1 MVWVP
6 AAGSFRLCGGAE
18 VGLDGLVAGE
28 GLVRFLIGD
37 GSSDD
42 DVVAL
47 LPVGGSGDLVF
58 GCELHGVEDAEDLV
72 EVAAGGH
79 GIAELQ
85 LDLLVGADDED
96 RADGGVGG
104 WGAAFPG
111 AGLVGGEHVV
121 ELGDLEIDV
130 ADHGVVDGVAGDVM
144 DVDGPLG
151 VVLDGIDRE
160 ADDLGSALGE
170 LAFEAGHGAEFGG
183 ADGGEVLGVGEEDGP
198 VVADPLV
205 ELDGAVGGVGRK
217 VGGFVV
223 DS

>member
-1 MVWVP
+1 VV
-6 AAGSFRLCGGAE
+6 GLFGLGGGAE
-18 VGLDGLVAGE
+18 VGLDGLVAWEPLLG
-28 GLVRFLIGD
+28 FLIGD
-37 GSSDD
+37 GSGDD

-47 LPVGGSGDLVF
+47 LPVGGGGDLVF
-58 GCELHGVEDAEDLV
+58 RSELHGVEDAEDLV
-72 EVAAGGH
+72 EVPAGGH

-85 LDLLVGADDED
+85 LDLLVGTDDENGT
-96 RADGGVGG
+96 DGGVRGR
-104 WGAAFPG
+104 GAAFGG

-121 ELGDLEIDV
+121 KLGDLEIDV
-130 ADHGVVDGVAGDVM
+130 ADHGVIDGVAGDVL

-170 LAFEAGHGAEFGG
+170 LPFEASHGAELGG
-183 ADGGEVLGVGEEDGP
+183 ADGSKVLGVGEEDCP
-198 VVADPLV
+198 VIADPLV
-205 ELDGAVGGVGRK
+205 ELDGAVGGVSSK

>member
-1 MVWVP
+1 VVGLFGFG
-6 AAGSFRLCGGAE
+6 GSAE

-28 GLVRFLIGD
+28 GLGGFLIGD
-37 GSSDD
+37 GSGDD

-47 LPVGGSGDLVF
+47 LPVGGGGDLVF
-58 GCELHGVEDAEDLV
+58 RGELHGVEDAEDLV

-85 LDLLVGADDED
+85 LDPLVGADDED
-96 RADGGVGG
+96 GADGGVGG
-104 WGAAFPG
+104 RGAAFAA
-111 AGLVGGEHVV
+111 AGLVGREHVV
-121 ELGDLEIDV
+121 ELGDLEVDI
-130 ADHGVVDGVAGDVM
+130 ADHGVVDGVAGDVL
-144 DVDGPLG
+144 DVDGPPC

-170 LAFEAGHGAEFGG
+170 LTFEAGHGAEFGG

>member
-1 MVWVP
+1 
-6 AAGSFRLCGGAE
+6 
-18 VGLDGLVAGE
+18 
-28 GLVRFLIGD
+28 
-37 GSSDD
+37 
-42 DVVAL
+42 
-47 LPVGGSGDLVF
+47 
-58 GCELHGVEDAEDLV
+58 
-72 EVAAGGH
+72 
-79 GIAELQ
+79 
-85 LDLLVGADDED
+85 
-96 RADGGVGG
+96 
-104 WGAAFPG
+104 
-111 AGLVGGEHVV
+111 
-121 ELGDLEIDV
+121 
-130 ADHGVVDGVAGDVM
+130 
-144 DVDGPLG
+144 

>member
-1 MVWVP
+1 VV
-6 AAGSFRLCGGAE
+6 ALLGLGGRAE
-18 VGLDGLVAGE
+18 VGLDGLVARE
-28 GLVRFLIGD
+28 GLVGFLIGD
-37 GSSDD
+37 DSGDD

-47 LPVGGSGDLVF
+47 LPVGGGGDLVF
-58 GCELHGVEDAEDLV
+58 GGELHGVEDAEDLV
-72 EVAAGGH
+72 KVAAGGH
-79 GIAELQ
+79 RITELQ
-85 LDLLVGADDED
+85 LYLLVRADDED
-96 RADGGVGG
+96 GADGGVGG
-104 WGAAFPG
+104 RGAAFAG

-130 ADHGVVDGVAGDVM
+130 ADHGVVDGVAGDVL

-170 LAFEAGHGAEFGG
+170 LAFEAGQGAELGG

-205 ELDGAVGGVGRK
+205 ELDEAVGAVGRK